1 MSFQDELIALIP
13 QLRRF
18 ARGLCGDA
26 ALADDLVQD
35 TIERAL
41 AKSHL
46 YDPAR
51 PLKAWAY
58 TILRNLFVSGVR
70 HERRSSVVKTLDD
83 LAPGEG
89 TSPPE
94 QDHRLSAAQIR
105 EALDLLPAQQREV
118 IVMVALEELSYR
130 EISEMM
136 GVPVG
141 TVMSRLCRG
150 RQALRVILEKR
161 GQPFLRR
168 VK

>member
-1 MSFQDELIALIP
+1 MKFQQDLIALIP

-35 TIERAL
+35 CVERAL

-46 YDPAR
+46 YDPSR
-51 PLKAWAY
+51 PLKAWLY
-58 TILRNLFVSGVR
+58 TILRNIFISGIR
-70 HERRSSVVKTLDD
+70 HEKRSTIVKTIDD
-83 LAPGEG
+83 LGLAEG
-89 TSPPE
+89 VTLPAQEDGISV
-94 QDHRLSAAQIR
+94 AQIT

-118 IVMVALEELSYR
+118 IVMIALEELSYR
-130 EISEMM
+130 EVSEMT

-150 RQALRVILEKR
+150 RQALRGILERR

>member
-1 MSFQDELIALIP
+1 MNFQAELISLIP

-35 TIERAL
+35 CIERAL

-51 PLKAWAY
+51 PLKAWLYAV
-58 TILRNLFVSGVR
+58 LRNGFISGIR
-70 HERRSSVVKTLDD
+70 HENRSTIVKTIDD
-83 LAPGEG
+83 LNSGEG
-89 TSPPE
+89 LSQPE
-94 QDHRLSAAQIR
+94 QDYALDVAQLR

-118 IVMVALEELSYR
+118 IIMVALEEMSYR
-130 EISEMM
+130 EVSEIT
-136 GVPVG
+136 GTPLG

-150 RQALRVILEKR
+150 RQALRGILEKR
-161 GQPFLRR
+161 GHPHLRR

>member
-1 MSFQDELIALIP
+1 MHFQNELIALIP

-35 TIERAL
+35 CIERAL

-51 PLKAWAY
+51 PLKAWLYA
-58 TILRNLFVSGVR
+58 ILRNGFISGIR
-70 HERRSSVVKTLDD
+70 HDSRSTVVKSVEE
-83 LAPGEG
+83 LAAGEG
-89 TSPPE
+89 ASRPE
-94 QDHRLSAAQIR
+94 QDFRLEADQLR
-105 EALDLLPAQQREV
+105 EALNLLPPQQREV
-118 IVMVALEELSYR
+118 IVMVALEEMSYR
-130 EISEMM
+130 EVSEMT
-136 GVPVG
+136 GVPLG

-150 RQALRVILEKR
+150 RQALKGILEKR

>member
-1 MSFQDELIALIP
+1 MALQDEIIALIP

-18 ARGLCGDA
+18 ARGLCGDQ

-35 TIERAL
+35 CIERAL
-41 AKSHL
+41 VKAHL

-51 PLKAWAY
+51 PLKAWLY
-58 TILRNLFVSGVR
+58 TVLRNGFISGIR
-70 HERRSSVVKTLDD
+70 HEKRSTIVKSIDELGMGEGAALPEQEHGLSVVQLRD
-83 LAPGEG
+83 
-89 TSPPE
+89 
-94 QDHRLSAAQIR
+94 
-105 EALDLLPAQQREV
+105 ALDLLPAQQREV

-130 EISEMM
+130 EISDMT

-141 TVMSRLCRG
+141 TVMSRLSRG
-150 RQALRVILEKR
+150 REALRGILERR

>member
-1 MSFQDELIALIP
+1 MTFQDELIALIP
-13 QLRRF
+13 HLRRF

-35 TIERAL
+35 CIERAL

-46 YDPAR
+46 YDPSR

-58 TILRNLFVSGVR
+58 AILRNGFISGLR
-70 HERRSSVVKTLDD
+70 QEGRSHVVKTIDD
-83 LAPGEG
+83 LAAHEG
-89 TSPPE
+89 ITQPE
-94 QDHRLSAAQIR
+94 QEQQLSVAQIKD
-105 EALDLLPAQQREV
+105 ALDLLPAQQREV

-130 EISEMM
+130 EISDMI
-136 GVPVG
+136 GAPVG

-150 RQALRVILEKR
+150 RQALRGILERR